1 MLEEQAR
8 TVRIFRENYTPDPAE
23 KMVIYG
29 TGIHAEA
36 VISSCKDYPIE
47 GLMDVS
53 RTGETLWGKPVMS
66 EEEVTA
72 AGIRLVV
79 VVARPAVHTII
90 YKRIRQWSEKHA
102 VRVLDIEGNDIADK
116 ARKNTCSSP
125 YFNKSYE
132 ELLGEIDRHDVISF
146 DIFDTLLTRKVYEPS
161 DVFTLLDLEYE
172 ERYPFVFSVE
182 RKRAQQELSETGE
195 PDIHEIYRRMKAN
208 NPLLSS
214 EEMESLKAREIEKE
228 RQVLTPRR
236 QMMECLDYCADKGKL
251 VYLVSD
257 MYLPGEILT
266 DILRRFGITRYDGL
280 LVSCD
285 HKTTKQEGLFGKMK
299 EQAPAGS
306 AYLHIG
312 DHPAADGEAARE
324 NGMDA
329 YLILSPLRMMEL
341 SAYAGL
347 LVYLGGLES
356 RVMLGLLMSEV
367 FSDPFALYR
376 SEGRPRIGRSRDFGY
391 VFLAPLVVSVLTW
404 MFGRVKEDKDGRRAA
419 VLFSA
424 RDGWLLEQLYR
435 MMAEL
440 FRMRGLP
447 KSQYLLISRQ
457 AVMSLEEP
465 GNSVQRKR
473 YQEYLEELH
482 LVRKAD
488 GSMEPQGDSEGYEQ
502 IYFFDFMSRG
512 TCQYHLEQLAGREL
526 HGLYVQKSDSGDP
539 RKEALKVESFYKERN
554 ALDSDRRIFGLCD
567 FLECILTSYEPS
579 FLGFSDACQPVYED
593 ERRTEGQLCCI
604 REIHEGIVEYSRQFA
619 EILYRL
625 TGKTP
630 EVDFCDGVLRLMGAD
645 DSRVDIPELREMV
658 LDDAENGD
666 KNTGRDALL

>member
-1 MLEEQAR
+1 M
-8 TVRIFRENYTPDPAE
+8 
-23 KMVIYG
+23 
-29 TGIHAEA
+29 
-36 VISSCKDYPIE
+36 
-47 GLMDVS
+47 
-53 RTGETLWGKPVMS
+53 
-66 EEEVTA
+66 
-72 AGIRLVV
+72 
-79 VVARPAVHTII
+79 
-90 YKRIRQWSEKHA
+90 
-102 VRVLDIEGNDIADK
+102 
-116 ARKNTCSSP
+116 
-125 YFNKSYE
+125 
-132 ELLGEIDRHDVISF
+132 
-146 DIFDTLLTRKVYEPS
+146 
-161 DVFTLLDLEYE
+161 
-172 ERYPFVFSVE
+172 
-182 RKRAQQELSETGE
+182 
-195 PDIHEIYRRMKAN
+195 
-208 NPLLSS
+208 
-214 EEMESLKAREIEKE
+214 
-228 RQVLTPRR
+228 
-236 QMMECLDYCADKGKL
+236 
-251 VYLVSD
+251 
-257 MYLPGEILT
+257 T

-341 SAYAGL
+341 SAYARL
-347 LVYLGGLES
+347 LVHLGGVES

-367 FSDPFALYR
+367 FNDPFALYR

-435 MMAEL
+435 MMAEM

-457 AVMSLEEP
+457 AVMSLGEP

-502 IYFFDFMSRG
+502 IYFLTLCQEEPVSIIWNSLPAESYTVYMCRKATAGIRG
-512 TCQYHLEQLAGREL
+512 KRH
-526 HGLYVQKSDSGDP
+526 
-539 RKEALKVESFYKERN
+539 
-554 ALDSDRRIFGLCD
+554 
-567 FLECILTSYEPS
+567 
-579 FLGFSDACQPVYED
+579 
-593 ERRTEGQLCCI
+593 
-604 REIHEGIVEYSRQFA
+604 
-619 EILYRL
+619 
-625 TGKTP
+625 
-630 EVDFCDGVLRLMGAD
+630 
-645 DSRVDIPELREMV
+645 
-658 LDDAENGD
+658 
-666 KNTGRDALL
+666 